1 MEIHIGDRIAD
12 VTLVSK
18 EGNKVQFLIDG
29 KPYDVDIVMAEN
41 GSCSILHDGN
51 SFNAE
56 LIRGEGGKSYDVN
69 MFYRSYHVDIVD
81 TQTKYLRMKKG
92 GEEKQDDR
100 IIAPMPGKV
109 VKIPVQKGDRLSAG
123 DIVVVL
129 EAMKMQSNYKVSSDC
144 VVKDILV
151 QEGDAVNANQ
161 ELIILDII
169 KEEIYSRFEELDKK
183 ASLGGGVDKIE
194 KQHAQGKMTARER
207 IEMLLDKGT
216 FNELDKLVN
225 HRCTNFGMDKKQIAG
240 DGMVTGYG
248 KIDGRLVFVYAY
260 DFTAHGGSLSE
271 TNAAKIV
278 KVQELALKNG
288 APVIALNDSGGA
300 RIQEGVNSLAGYA
313 SIFYQNTIASGVIP
327 QISAILGPCAGGACY
342 SPALTDFIFMVKE
355 QSHMFITGPDVVKT
369 VTNEEVGKEELGG
382 AYTHSSKSGVTHFM
396 CNNEEEALMSIR
408 ELLSF
413 LPSNNMEDA
422 PLAPCADDIH
432 RQVEALQ
439 TVIPEDPNMPYD
451 IKDIIEPVLDNQYF
465 FEVMPH
471 FAKNVVVG
479 FGRLGGRSVG
489 IVANQPAYLAGVL
502 DIDASDKAARFIR
515 FCDCFNIPL
524 ITFEDVPGFLPGTV
538 QEHNGIIRHGAKIVY
553 AYAEATVPKVTLI
566 TRKAYGGAYIVM
578 SSKPTGADVNLAY
591 PQAEIAVMGAEG
603 AVNILY
609 RKSTPEE
616 KQEIIKEYENK
627 FSNPYRAAE
636 RGLIDEV
643 IMPRDTRYKLA
654 QALDMCHNKNQSNP
668 PKKHGNMPL

>member
-1 MEIHIGDRIAD
+1 MER
-12 VTLVSK
+12 
-18 EGNKVQFLIDG
+18 
-29 KPYDVDIVMAEN
+29 
-41 GSCSILHDGN
+41 
-51 SFNAE
+51 
-56 LIRGEGGKSYDVN
+56 
-69 MFYRSYHVDIVD
+69 
-81 TQTKYLRMKKG
+81 
-92 GEEKQDDR
+92 EK
-100 IIAPMPGKV
+100 
-109 VKIPVQKGDRLSAG
+109 
-123 DIVVVL
+123 
-129 EAMKMQSNYKVSSDC
+129 
-144 VVKDILV
+144 
-151 QEGDAVNANQ
+151 
-161 ELIILDII
+161 
-169 KEEIYSRFEELDKK
+169 IYEQFEEMDKR
-183 ASLGGGVDKIE
+183 ASLGGGVEKIE
-194 KQHAQGKMTARER
+194 KQHASGRMTARER
-207 IEMLLDKGT
+207 INMLLDKGT
-216 FNELDKLVN
+216 FCELDKFVT
-225 HRCTNFGMDKKQIAG
+225 HRCNDFGMDKKQIAG

-278 KVQELALKNG
+278 KVQQLSLKTG
-288 APVIALNDSGGA
+288 APIIALNDSGGA

-313 SIFYQNTIASGVIP
+313 SIFYNNTMASGVVP

-355 QSHMFITGPDVVKT
+355 NSHMFITGPDVVKT

-382 AYTHSSKSGVTHFM
+382 AATHSSKSGVAHFM
-396 CNNEEEALMSIR
+396 CSNEEETLMSIR

-422 PLAPCADDIH
+422 PVAPCSDDVN
-432 RQVEALQ
+432 RLTESLQ
-439 TVIPEDPNMPYD
+439 TVIPEDPNQPYD
-451 IKDIIEPVLDNQYF
+451 IKDIVEPVLDNQYF

-471 FAKNVVVG
+471 FAKNIVVG
-479 FGRLGGRSVG
+479 FGRLNGRSVG

-515 FCDCFNIPL
+515 FCDCFNIPI
-524 ITFEDVPGFLPGTV
+524 ITFEDVPGFLPGTN

-553 AYAEATVPKVTLI
+553 AYAEATVPKITLI

-578 SSKPTGADVNLAY
+578 ASKPTGADINLAY

-609 RKSTPEE
+609 RKASAEE
-616 KQEIIKEYENK
+616 KSAIIKEYEEK
-627 FSNPYRAAE
+627 FSNPYRASE

-643 IMPRDTRYKLA
+643 IMPRDTRHKLI
-654 QALDMCHNKNQSNP
+654 QALEMASNKNQSNP

>member
-1 MEIHIGDRIAD
+1 MNRE
-12 VTLVSK
+12 
-18 EGNKVQFLIDG
+18 
-29 KPYDVDIVMAEN
+29 DI
-41 GSCSILHDGN
+41 
-51 SFNAE
+51 
-56 LIRGEGGKSYDVN
+56 Y
-69 MFYRSYHVDIVD
+69 
-81 TQTKYLRMKKG
+81 
-92 GEEKQDDR
+92 KQ
-100 IIAPMPGKV
+100 
-109 VKIPVQKGDRLSAG
+109 
-123 DIVVVL
+123 
-129 EAMKMQSNYKVSSDC
+129 
-144 VVKDILV
+144 
-151 QEGDAVNANQ
+151 
-161 ELIILDII
+161 
-169 KEEIYSRFEELDKK
+169 FEELDKR
-183 ASLGGGVDKIE
+183 ASLGGGVEKIE
-194 KQHAQGKMTARER
+194 KQHISGRMTARER
-207 IEMLLDKGT
+207 IDFLLDKGT
-216 FNELDKLVN
+216 FNELDKFVN
-225 HRCTNFGMDKKQIAG
+225 YRCTDFGMEKKQIAG
-240 DGMVTGYG
+240 DGMVSGYG
-248 KIDGRLVFVYAY
+248 RIDGRLVFVYAY

-271 TNAAKIV
+271 MNATKIV
-278 KVQELALKNG
+278 KVQQLALKNG

-355 QSHMFITGPDVVKT
+355 QSHMFITGPDVVKA
-369 VTNEEVGKEELGG
+369 VTHEEVDKEELGG

-396 CNNEEEALMSIR
+396 CNNEEETLMSIR

-413 LPSNNMEDA
+413 LPSNNMEDT
-422 PLAPCADDIH
+422 PFKPCTDDIH

-439 TVIPEDPNMPYD
+439 AVIPEDPNMPYD
-451 IKDIIEPVLDNQYF
+451 IKDVVEPVLDNQYF

-471 FAKNVVVG
+471 FAKNVVIG
-479 FGRLGGRSVG
+479 FGRLNGRSVG

-502 DIDASDKAARFIR
+502 DIDASDKVARFIR

-524 ITFEDVPGFLPGTV
+524 ITFEDVPGFLPGTM

-553 AYAEATVPKVTLI
+553 AYAEATVPKITLI

-609 RKSTPEE
+609 RKASTEE
-616 KQEIIKEYENK
+616 KKDIIEQYKEK

-636 RGLIDEV
+636 RGFIDEI
-643 IMPRDTRYKLA
+643 IMPRDTRYKLV
-654 QALDMCHNKNQSNP
+654 QALEMAHNKNQSNP

>member
-1 MEIHIGDRIAD
+1 MNR
-12 VTLVSK
+12 
-18 EGNKVQFLIDG
+18 
-29 KPYDVDIVMAEN
+29 
-41 GSCSILHDGN
+41 
-51 SFNAE
+51 
-56 LIRGEGGKSYDVN
+56 
-69 MFYRSYHVDIVD
+69 
-81 TQTKYLRMKKG
+81 
-92 GEEKQDDR
+92 
-100 IIAPMPGKV
+100 
-109 VKIPVQKGDRLSAG
+109 
-123 DIVVVL
+123 
-129 EAMKMQSNYKVSSDC
+129 
-144 VVKDILV
+144 
-151 QEGDAVNANQ
+151 
-161 ELIILDII
+161 
-169 KEEIYSRFEELDKK
+169 EEIYRQFEELDKR

-194 KQHAQGKMTARER
+194 KQHASGRMTARER
-207 IEMLLDKGT
+207 IDMLLDKGS
-216 FNELDKLVN
+216 FNELDKFVN
-225 HRCTNFGMDKKQIAG
+225 HRCTNFGMEKKQIAG
-240 DGMVTGYG
+240 DGMVSGYG

-278 KVQELALKNG
+278 KVQQLALKNG

-369 VTNEEVGKEELGG
+369 VTHEEVDKEELGG

-396 CNNEEEALMSIR
+396 CNTEEETLMSIR

-422 PLAPCADDIH
+422 PFTPCSDDIH
-432 RQVEALQ
+432 RRVEALQ

-471 FAKNVVVG
+471 FAKNVVIG
-479 FGRLGGRSVG
+479 FGRLNGRSVG

-524 ITFEDVPGFLPGTV
+524 ITFERCSRLLARNDAGA
-538 QEHNGIIRHGAKIVY
+538 QRHHPPRRQDCLCLCRGHRAQDN
-553 AYAEATVPKVTLI
+553 
-566 TRKAYGGAYIVM
+566 
-578 SSKPTGADVNLAY
+578 ADY
-591 PQAEIAVMGAEG
+591 PQGIRRRLHRDVQQTDGCRREPGLSAGG
-603 AVNILY
+603 N
-609 RKSTPEE
+609 R
-616 KQEIIKEYENK
+616 
-627 FSNPYRAAE
+627 RDGC
-636 RGLIDEV
+636 RGCSE
-643 IMPRDTRYKLA
+643 
-654 QALDMCHNKNQSNP
+654 H
-668 PKKHGNMPL
+668 PLPQVLCRREAGDYQGV